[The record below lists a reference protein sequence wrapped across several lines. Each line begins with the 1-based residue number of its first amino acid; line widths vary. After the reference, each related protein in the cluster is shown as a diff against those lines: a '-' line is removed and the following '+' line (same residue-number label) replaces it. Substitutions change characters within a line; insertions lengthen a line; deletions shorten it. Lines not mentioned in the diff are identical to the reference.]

1 MAYLFEV
8 PNPAVPVVQSSDM
21 FPVRRIYCVG
31 RNYEAHA
38 REMGHDP
45 QREPP
50 FFFSKPA
57 DAVLYV
63 APGTVGE
70 FPYPPESGEVH
81 HEMELVVAIGRG
93 GRDIPV
99 EHALEHVYGYALGLD
114 MTRRDL
120 QAQAKKLG
128 RPWDMA
134 KGFDLSAP
142 IGPIHPVSQ
151 VGHVAAG
158 QLWLTVNGAPRQRA
172 DVSTMLWPVP
182 ETIAYLSRF
191 ITLAAGDLVYTGTPE
206 GVAAVAKGDVLEG
219 GLDGFDILTLRVV

>member
-1 MAYLFEV
+1 MDYLFDV
-8 PNPAVPVVQSSDM
+8 PTPAVPVAQSSDR

-38 REMGHDP
+38 LEMGHDP

-93 GRDIPV
+93 GHDIPV

-142 IGPIHPVSQ
+142 IGPIYPVSQ
-151 VGHVAAG
+151 IGHVAAG

-172 DVSTMLWPVP
+172 DVSAMRWPVP